1 MKKLFLAV
9 SALVFLLT
17 SCGHRT
23 IYEEHID
30 IERITWNRFDVK
42 TFNVDIKDAEGK
54 LTRATDRKN
63 NRTPFIDSLRTAFE
77 TYADGKEEKQRKR
90 R

>member
-1 MKKLFLAV
+1 MDGKEFTRKEFLDY
-9 SALVFLLT
+9 
-17 SCGHRT
+17 
-23 IYEEHID
+23 IQD
-30 IERITWNRFDVK
+30 I
-42 TFNVDIKDAEGK
+42 FNVVIKDAEGK